1 MIQTLQNIQDL
12 QSKTLAF
19 YLRNLKSLVRNDN
32 FFIYVIEL
40 LFANYQVVTTLGG
53 MFLVFLLLL
62 IFYPFMRIYNI
73 SADLMSV
80 YYHPSYKNGEYDNEH
95 KKIVDTQQKP

>member
-1 MIQTLQNIQDL
+1 MIEALQHIQDL

-19 YLRNLKSLVRNDN
+19 YLRHLKNSVRNKN

-62 IFYPFMRIYNI
+62 VFYPLTRIYNI
-73 SADLMSV
+73 SAELSSV
-80 YYHPSYKNGEYDNEH
+80 YHPAYKNGEYHDGP
-95 KKIVDTQQKP
+95 KKKVDTEQKP